1 MHPCPDNCP
10 SNHSTPTSRPHSTSP
25 LPPPPSLSQK
35 RIRSIFRQFDTDGD
49 GNLSLEEMLAGTQA
63 RLRKQL

>member
-1 MHPCPDNCP
+1 MHPCPN
-10 SNHSTPTSRPHSTSP
+10 NHCTNLPPTQHVAPP
-25 LPPPPSLSQK
+25 PPPPSLPQK

-63 RLRKQL
+63 MLRKQ